1 MLTHYFNIFI
11 EALKYK
17 HHLIPSLCSCLFIW
31 DNQTTVDTRPAQE
44 PSIYGV
50 VDKGCRQERTNITS
64 IHQKKRRELAL
75 INSANQLGH
84 LIIINYSKLPFPAM

>member
-44 PSIYGV
+44 PSIYLYIWG
-50 VDKGCRQERTNITS
+50 
-64 IHQKKRRELAL
+64 
-75 INSANQLGH
+75 
-84 LIIINYSKLPFPAM
+84 PAMLKSKNDKTIPWWGIPNLKVSTMYIYPKGVKLVPIEN